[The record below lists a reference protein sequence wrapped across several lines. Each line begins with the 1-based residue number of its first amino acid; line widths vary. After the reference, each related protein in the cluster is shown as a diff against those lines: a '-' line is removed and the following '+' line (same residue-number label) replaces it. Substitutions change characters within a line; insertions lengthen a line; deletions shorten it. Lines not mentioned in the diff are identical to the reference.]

1 MTQIRRMTTDL
12 LFKEET
18 DGIIAA
24 FYDVY
29 NTLGAGFLERVYQ
42 NALYIELLKRGYEC
56 LAQQKINVYYRGI
69 CVGEYYADILVNNHV
84 LLELKATDTICLEH
98 ELQLIN
104 YLKATE
110 IQVGLLL
117 NFGPHPQVRRK
128 IYTNDK
134 KENLRSSAESVSS
147 VSYDNTNK

>member
-1 MTQIRRMTTDL
+1 MTTDY

-29 NTLGAGFLERVYQ
+29 NTLGYGFLERVYQ
-42 NALYIELLKRGYEC
+42 NALYQELKRRGFKCE
-56 LAQQKINVYYRGI
+56 AQYKVKVYFKGQEI
-69 CVGEYYADILVNNHV
+69 GEYFADILVNNHII
-84 LLELKATDTICLEH
+84 LELKAVDSICNEH

-110 IQVGLLL
+110 IEVGLLL
-117 NFGPHPQVRRK
+117 NFGEKPQVRRK
-128 IYTNDK
+128 LFTNDRK
-134 KENLRSSAESVSS
+134 NNLRSSV
-147 VSYDNTNK
+147 

>member
-1 MTQIRRMTTDL
+1 MTTDY

-29 NTLGAGFLERVYQ
+29 NTLGYGFFERVHQ
-42 NALYIELLKRGYEC
+42 NALYQELKRRGFKCE
-56 LAQQKINVYYRGI
+56 AQYKVKVYFKGQEI
-69 CVGEYYADILVNNHV
+69 GEYFADILVNNHII
-84 LLELKATDTICLEH
+84 LELKAVDSICNEH

-110 IQVGLLL
+110 IEVGLLL
-117 NFGPHPQVRRK
+117 NFGEKPQVRRK
-128 IYTNDK
+128 LFTNDRK
-134 KENLRSSAESVSS
+134 NNLRSSV
-147 VSYDNTNK
+147 